1 MSMKLLDDAYRLSKK
16 NAAAKRAFKKF
27 EKLGNKAANWTENQI
42 RSLEKYVRNQIKS
55 NLNAADKAKVAARS
69 KPFVQSKTG
78 AARKVPQSKLQRK
91 INKAKTGNDLA
102 TQGSRTVANR
112 PGRAVATQGSRT
124 VANRPGRAV
133 ATQGSRTVAN
143 RPGASSN
150 KGKRV
155 ALSDKANSTLTLT
168 AAAAAA
174 LAAANSG
181 DKNKKTKAEKPLS
194 KLPSKTVPT
203 RKTPVPVDDTPRP
216 KRKSVTPKERP
227 VQGPKNKPL
236 KPYEQGVRYID
247 NPFGKGKIKVDSTD
261 EGMAFEEFDQKY
273 GGKVMTRKKGGKAKP
288 RRRAA
293 LRGHR
298 AEQRGG

>member
-1 MSMKLLDDAYRLSKK
+1 MKLLDDAYRLSKK
-16 NAAAKRAFKKF
+16 NPAAKRAFKKF

-91 INKAKTGNDLA
+91 INKAKTGNDLV
-102 TQGSRTVANR
+102 TQGSRTVAKP
-112 PGRAVATQGSRT
+112 PGSAVATQGSRAVT
-124 VANRPGRAV
+124 KRPGSAV
-133 ATQGSRTVAN
+133 ATQGSRAVTK
-143 RPGASSN
+143 RPGSASSN
-150 KGKRV
+150 GKIV
-155 ALSDKANSTLTLT
+155 GLSNKANSTLTLT
-168 AAAAAA
+168 AAAAA

-216 KRKSVTPKERP
+216 KRKPVTPKERP

>member
-16 NAAAKRAFKKF
+16 NPAAKRAFKKF

-91 INKAKTGNDLA
+91 INKAKTGNDLV
-102 TQGSRTVANR
+102 TQGSRTVAKP
-112 PGRAVATQGSRT
+112 PGSAVATQGSRAVT
-124 VANRPGRAV
+124 KRPG
-133 ATQGSRTVAN
+133 S
-143 RPGASSN
+143 ASSN
-150 KGKRV
+150 GKIV
-155 ALSDKANSTLTLT
+155 GLSNKANSTLTLT
-168 AAAAAA
+168 AAAAA

-216 KRKSVTPKERP
+216 KRKPVTPKERP

>member
-1 MSMKLLDDAYRLSKK
+1 MTMKLLDDAYRLSKK
-16 NAAAKRAFKKF
+16 NPAAKRAFKKF

-91 INKAKTGNDLA
+91 INKAKTGNDLV
-102 TQGSRTVANR
+102 TQGSRTVAKP
-112 PGRAVATQGSRT
+112 PGSAVATQGSRAVT
-124 VANRPGRAV
+124 KRPG
-133 ATQGSRTVAN
+133 S
-143 RPGASSN
+143 ASSN
-150 KGKRV
+150 GKIV
-155 ALSDKANSTLTLT
+155 GLSNKANSTLTLT
-168 AAAAAA
+168 AAAAA

-216 KRKSVTPKERP
+216 KRKPVTPKERP